1 MVSSK
6 LASEWA
12 VQNPAIA
19 RGRLLASAMRLA
31 TATALINRLMGY
43 IDALVVRRID
53 ALDRSADSPQAVEL
67 REAQLAATEY
77 LQLGMEDTHR
87 ELLHAVHALDIA
99 EPEQLPNPY
108 AQSSHPERAAPQTGE
123 SRGPLRPIH
132 PATQMSRTAT
142 ELAREVLGAEVE
154 RLRAGGGG
162 WGGGSPEAMR
172 ICAAIEVLMDST
184 IAGKRR

>member
-1 MVSSK
+1 M
-6 LASEWA
+6 
-12 VQNPAIA
+12 QNPAIA
-19 RGRLLASAMRLA
+19 RGRLLTSAMRLS
-31 TATALINRLMGY
+31 TATALINRLVGY

-77 LQLGMEDTHR
+77 LQLGMEETHR

-99 EPEQLPNPY
+99 EPESS
-108 AQSSHPERAAPQTGE
+108 QSE
-123 SRGPLRPIH
+123 RGPLRPIH